1 MNIFLS
7 APDPETIFS
16 AVNSLFVFRFMQIV
30 SMEVEGA
37 MWPTI
42 RVSVCVCVCAL
53 REIRERERVSDLSLF
68 EISSKS

>member
-1 MNIFLS
+1 MNIFIS
-7 APDPETIFS
+7 APDPQTIFS

-42 RVSVCVCVCAL
+42 RVSLCVCAL
-53 REIRERERVSDLSLF
+53 REISERQADLSIF
-68 EISSKS
+68 EYA